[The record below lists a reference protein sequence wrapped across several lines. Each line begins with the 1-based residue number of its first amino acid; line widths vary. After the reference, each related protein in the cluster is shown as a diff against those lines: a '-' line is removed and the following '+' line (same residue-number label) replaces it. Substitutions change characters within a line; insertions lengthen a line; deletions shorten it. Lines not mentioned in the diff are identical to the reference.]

1 MSFEVRKID
10 APLGAEICGIDM
22 RDPLDPADRDRLYK
36 AWLDHVC
43 LVFRDQSLSKDQQID
58 VAGYL
63 VGSENVQRQRIG
75 ETRTITVT
83 MAPS

>member
-36 AWLDHVC
+36 H
-43 LVFRDQSLSKDQQID
+43 
-58 VAGYL
+58 
-63 VGSENVQRQRIG
+63 GSI
-75 ETRTITVT
+75 
-83 MAPS
+83 MSASF